1 VLAAF
6 FIKTICSV
14 LSKGASLSKKKTVAG
29 GIGALSVLLTA
40 GVTLAPAAVATTTKP
55 VVSQGNSAL
64 ALSAAG
70 LLKIDA
76 VPAVDDSAGFS
87 QKSVAEF
94 SLPGGVVK
102 ANVLNARAGAGQAR
116 ASILDVSVNLS
127 LLSGAHAKPLLTAS
141 AIEADCSAGKGSSSL
156 AKATIGDKKLDVA
169 VAPNTIVGVPGLASV
184 MLNKQTTNKDGSVTI
199 IAIEVNVDGIQKVD
213 LASVTCAG
221 DDGTDGATTE
231 SEKPT
236 ATSAPSAPTA
246 TKTTAPSKPT
256 AVAVAEAGDKP
267 DANGKAPV
275 PTPVKAHLD
284 VTG

>member
-6 FIKTICSV
+6 FIKKIYSV
-14 LSKGASLSKKKTVAG
+14 LSKGVSLSKNKTVVG

-40 GVTLAPAAVATTTKP
+40 GITLAPAAVATTPKP
-55 VVSQGNSAL
+55 VASQGNSAL

-70 LLKIDA
+70 LLKIDSI
-76 VPAVDDSAGFS
+76 PAVDDSAGFS

-94 SLPGGVVK
+94 TLPGGAVK

-116 ASILDVSVNLS
+116 SSILDVSVNLS
-127 LLSGAHAKPLLTAS
+127 LLSGAHAKPLLTA
-141 AIEADCSAGKGSSSL
+141 AGIEADCSAGKGSSSL

-169 VAPNTIVGVPGLASV
+169 VAPNTAVGIPGLASV

-199 IAIEVNVDGIQKVD
+199 TAIEVNVDGIQKVD

-221 DDGTDGATTE
+221 DDGAGG
-231 SEKPT
+231 SKPP
-236 ATSAPSAPTA
+236 ATSAPTAPTA

-256 AVAVAEAGDKP
+256 AVAGSGGSEAGYKP
-267 DANGKAPV
+267 DANGEAPV